1 MKYTYKMFE
10 DNAGFHHL
18 AIMDDRD
25 ACVYYLADQ
34 DEQLVKGTLG
44 DLLAGGDP
52 IAEAWEGG
60 ENDPQSCLASIE
72 LRGIASD
79 RGRESSLS
87 DWKNK
92 IKRTGDHI

>member
-1 MKYTYKMFE
+1 MKYTFKLFE

-18 AIMDDRD
+18 AIMDDQGE
-25 ACVYYLADQ
+25 CVYYLADQ
-34 DEQLVKGTLG
+34 DEQIVKGTLG

-72 LRGIASD
+72 ETVSARNGGAWEID
-79 RGRESSLS
+79 CKEGC
-87 DWKNK
+87 
-92 IKRTGDHI
+92 